1 MVDDGTLVSL
11 QSIVTSLGPQGV
23 QTTEAVWTCGQR
35 LAPGRQNMNTQK
47 DHASIGRLAGCGL
60 AGGLIGAMLPPMV
73 GLGSNLFFREFLVL
87 IIGAIALVAGPV
99 LGIVV
104 GMTIYG
110 CQPIAGAANSNCG
123 FHGVGGD

>member
-1 MVDDGTLVSL
+1 PYTARGNQHLSRVLPLQAAGAGGLRGGAADDGDSRNWGLDHYLCAVVDDGTLVSL

-35 LAPGRQNMNTQK
+35 LAPGRQNMSTQK

-73 GLGSNLFFREFLVL
+73 GLGSNLFFREF
-87 IIGAIALVAGPV
+87 
-99 LGIVV
+99 
-104 GMTIYG
+104 
-110 CQPIAGAANSNCG
+110 
-123 FHGVGGD
+123 